1 MSERIKKLEERIIKR
16 EQKIEKLQV
25 SLKEEKNRL
34 NKDKETL
41 LHLKYDDVLKR
52 MQETGVSPDQ
62 ALQAIDEVEKI
73 QNPTRFT
80 EGKTEDNK
88 NDINNRE
95 GVQAYA
101 QKY

>member
-1 MSERIKKLEERIIKR
+1 LSERIKKLEERITKR

-62 ALQAIDEVEKI
+62 ALQAIDEVDKI
-73 QNPTRFT
+73 QNPTRSA
-80 EGKTEDNK
+80 EGKIEDNE
-88 NDINNRE
+88 NDSNNRE

>member
-16 EQKIEKLQV
+16 EQKIEKLQA

-52 MQETGVSPDQ
+52 MQETGVSPDK
-62 ALQAIDEVEKI
+62 ALQAIDEVDKS
-73 QNPTRFT
+73 QNQTQTRF
-80 EGKTEDNK
+80 TEDNK
-88 NDINNRE
+88 NDSNNRE
-95 GVQAYA
+95 GVQDYA
-101 QKY
+101 KNY